1 MEKVKGIDAP
11 SKGRLALLVLSR
23 FVPGFLAVAAIL
35 FVPAGSLAWPNG
47 WIYIGSLGGLMAV
60 ALGYMLLRDPALIEK
75 RLKFR
80 ERRKAQKRCIAASY
94 LVILPFFAL
103 PGLDWRFSWSRMP
116 LAFVAI
122 GLALV
127 IAGYAL
133 FFAVMKANSY
143 ASRVIEVQEGQKLID
158 TGPYAL
164 MRHPMYSAN
173 ALIYLASPLVLGSWW
188 ALIPA
193 VAFLPFLA
201 LRIRDEE
208 AMLSRELPGYAEY
221 RERVRWRMLPG
232 IW

>member
-1 MEKVKGIDAP
+1 MEEKKRHDAP
-11 SKGRLALLVLSR
+11 SKRRLALLALSR
-23 FVPGFLAVAAIL
+23 FVPGFLAIAAIL
-35 FVPAGSLAWPNG
+35 FLPAGSLAWPNG
-47 WIYIGSLGGLMAV
+47 WIFIGSLGGLMALV
-60 ALGYMLLRDPALIEK
+60 LAYMIVRDPALIEK
-75 RLKFR
+75 RLRFR
-80 ERRKAQKRCIAASY
+80 ERRKAQKRCIAASFF
-94 LVILPFFAL
+94 VIIPFFAL
-103 PGLDWRFSWSRMP
+103 PGLDWRFSWSRVP
-116 LAFVAI
+116 LAFVVI

-127 IAGYAL
+127 LVGYAL
-133 FFAVMKANSY
+133 FFAVMRANSY

-193 VAFLPFLA
+193 VAILPFLV

-208 AMLSRELPGYAEY
+208 AMLARELPGYAEY